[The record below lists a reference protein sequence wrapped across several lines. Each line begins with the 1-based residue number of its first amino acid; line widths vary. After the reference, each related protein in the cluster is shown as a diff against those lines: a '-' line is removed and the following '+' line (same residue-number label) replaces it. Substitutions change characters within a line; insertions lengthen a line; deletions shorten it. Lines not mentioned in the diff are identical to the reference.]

1 MARTE
6 KDLSLRVVGWGCL
19 GLILI
24 VSVLPFIPGESIF
37 SRLLVG
43 VLIVLFG
50 ALFVTVSSR
59 IVGLIGSSNN
69 PISGM
74 TIATILGTCL
84 IFIAVGWTGQ
94 AYEPM
99 VLVVGGMICI
109 AAANAGAT
117 SQDLKTGFIVG
128 ATPRYQQ
135 LALFIGAIVSS
146 IAIGLTI
153 KLLDTPTP
161 EMLEQGIHHAIGQTT
176 YAAPQAT
183 LMATLIKGVL
193 SFNLDWQ
200 YVLVG
205 VFIAIV
211 VELCGIKALSFAIGL
226 YLPLATTLPIFI
238 GGAIRGLVDWRK
250 KKKGKEIA
258 SEEEDLSKGNLFAT
272 GLVAGGALAGV
283 MVAILTVNGTV
294 ATWLKK
300 IDLEPALS
308 DLLGGALG
316 YQLLGVVCFAILGGI
331 LYKTAKSE

>member
-1 MARTE
+1 
-6 KDLSLRVVGWGCL
+6 
-19 GLILI
+19 
-24 VSVLPFIPGESIF
+24 
-37 SRLLVG
+37 
-43 VLIVLFG
+43 
-50 ALFVTVSSR
+50 
-59 IVGLIGSSNN
+59 
-69 PISGM
+69 M

-84 IFIAVGWTGQ
+84 IFIAVGWTGS

-117 SQDLKTGFIVG
+117 SQDLKTGYIVG

-135 LALFIGAIVSS
+135 MALFIGAIVSS
-146 IAIGLTI
+146 LAIGVTI
-153 KLLDTPTP
+153 KVLDTPTP
-161 EMLEQGIHHAIGQTT
+161 EMLAQGIHHAIGQTT

-238 GGAIRGLVDWRK
+238 GGAIRGLVDWQQKRK
-250 KKKGKEIA
+250 GEYTTP
-258 SEEEDLSKGNLFAT
+258 EEEDLGKGNLFAT
-272 GLVAGGALAGV
+272 GLVAGGAIAGV
-283 MVAILTVNGTV
+283 IVAFLSVNGTI
-294 ATWLKK
+294 AKALAK
-300 IDLEPALS
+300 INLEEALS
-308 DLLGGALG
+308 SMLGGALG
-316 YQLLGVVCFAILGGI
+316 YEILGVLFFAALGLL
-331 LYKTAKSE
+331 LYRVAGRER